1 MAANKRSGERIHEVV
16 RSHYDKLCEAIEH
29 ANPLLV
35 SRKLFEKQLI
45 SSATH
50 NHTDTPGISKV
61 TQASR
66 LMNAM
71 MGPLS
76 MDDGG
81 KTLDDFLAVL
91 RSSGQACSR
100 AADAVQAERA

>member
-1 MAANKRSGERIHEVV
+1 MADHRSCERIHKVV
-16 RSHYDKLCEAIEH
+16 RSHYDKLCHAIES
-29 ANPLLV
+29 ADPILV

-45 SSATH
+45 SRATH
-50 NHTDTPGISKV
+50 NETDTPGISKV
-61 TQASR
+61 GQASR

-71 MGPLS
+71 MHPLS

-91 RSSGQACSR
+91 RSSGHACSR
-100 AADAVQAERA
+100 AADAVQAECG

>member
-1 MAANKRSGERIHEVV
+1 MATERRSAERIHEVV
-16 RSHYDKLCEAIEH
+16 RSHYDKLCDAIQL
-29 ANPLLV
+29 ANPILV

-50 NHTDTPGISKV
+50 NDTDTPGISKV
-61 TQASR
+61 TQASK

-71 MGPLS
+71 MAPLS

-81 KTLDDFLAVL
+81 KTLEDFLAVL